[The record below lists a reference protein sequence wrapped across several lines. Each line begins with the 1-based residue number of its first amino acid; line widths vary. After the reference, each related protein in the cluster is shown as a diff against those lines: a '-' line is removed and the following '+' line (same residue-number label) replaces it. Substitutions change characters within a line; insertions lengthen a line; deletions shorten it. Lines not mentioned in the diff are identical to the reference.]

1 MNKLLLNIQ
10 LFAED
15 EAEEETSVEE
25 TPTEEVEEQEIEQNE
40 AQEEQSDEEVEEDKK
55 DEKKTENSPKNEE
68 KERNKQ
74 NAQRRIQERQKRQEE
89 ERKKQF
95 ETEKRKSYIE
105 GVKKSTN
112 GVNKFTNNP
121 IVDEDD
127 VEEYELMLEL
137 EAKGKDPIAD
147 YYQAVKEKT
156 RAQRQKQLQEIEE
169 KNKEEQSRN
178 ADIDAFIDKYG
189 METAQKISSD
199 DEFMEFAD
207 GMLGTTPLT
216 TIYEKFLAVQAKIE
230 AKSEQ
235 KTIEKEARRMSSP
248 GAPGKAN
255 TTPKDD
261 WENLSQEEFH
271 KLSVEIASRR

>member
-1 MNKLLLNIQ
+1 MKKQLLLNIQ
-10 LFAED
+10 LFAE
-15 EAEEETSVEE
+15 EEEQAESEA
-25 TPTEEVEEQEIEQNE
+25 TPTEQVEEQETEQIE
-40 AQEEQSDEEVEEDKK
+40 AQEEQPNEEQAEEPKV
-55 DEKKTENSPKNEE
+55 EKKAENAPKNEE

-95 ETEKRKSYIE
+95 ESEKRKSYIE

-112 GVNKFTNNP
+112 GVNKFTNQP

-137 EAKGKDPIAD
+137 ESKGKDPIAD

-156 RAQRQKQLQEIEE
+156 RAQKQKQLQEIEAQ
-169 KNKEEQSRN
+169 NKAEESRN

-189 METAQKISSD
+189 IETAQKISSD

-261 WENLSQEEFH
+261 WENLTPEEFH
-271 KLSVEIASRR
+271 NLSVEIASRR